1 MQENKASAKKTER
14 TQEEMRMN
22 ILVTYKSKTGFTKKY
37 AEIVAKEVGCEAVD
51 FKKTSAK
58 QMSEY
63 DVVVFGSRLHAGM
76 IDGLKKAKEM
86 FAKSGAKKLVVFVT
100 GATPNEAAEEIETVW
115 KNNLTA
121 EELESIPHF
130 YMQSGLCYEKM
141 SFGDK
146 SMMKMV
152 STVMSKQKD
161 LSSKD
166 QRFLQAIQ
174 SSYDISS
181 EEYAKP
187 LIAYLKGENVL

>member
-1 MQENKASAKKTER
+1 V
-14 TQEEMRMN
+14 N

-37 AEIVAKEVGCEAVD
+37 AEIVAKEVGCEVVD
-51 FKKTSAK
+51 FKKSSAK

-76 IDGLKKAKEM
+76 IDGWKKAKET
-86 FAKSGAKKLVVFVT
+86 FTKSGAKKLVVFVT

-166 QRFLQAIQ
+166 QSFLQAIQ

-187 LIAYLKGENVL
+187 LIAYLKSENIL